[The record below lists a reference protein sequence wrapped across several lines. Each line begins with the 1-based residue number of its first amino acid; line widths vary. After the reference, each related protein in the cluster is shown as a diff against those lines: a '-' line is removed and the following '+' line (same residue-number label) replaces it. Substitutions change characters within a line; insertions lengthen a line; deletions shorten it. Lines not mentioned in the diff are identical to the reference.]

1 MPEKPK
7 ILDIQSLTKTRLF
20 QIEKLQLEFSNG
32 TQCYYERIIAASN
45 GAVLIVPL
53 LSNETVLMI
62 KEYSVGTEQ
71 YELLFPKGLIDN
83 NESIHDAANRELME
97 EVGYAARKLTH
108 LKSMSIAP
116 GYLGFQT
123 HIVLAE
129 DLYKQELPGDEPEPL
144 QTVECHLNQIDTL
157 LQRTDLTESRSIAA
171 LYMAR
176 DIIHKRNAND

>member
-7 ILDIQSLTKTRLF
+7 ILNIQPLAKSRLF
-20 QIEKLQLEFSNG
+20 QIEQIQLEFSNG
-32 TQCYYERIIAASN
+32 TQSNYERIIAASG

-53 LSNETVLMI
+53 LTDETVLMI

-83 NESIHDAANRELME
+83 NESITDAANRELME
-97 EVGYAARKLTH
+97 EVGYAARKLTPV
-108 LKSMSIAP
+108 KMMTIAP

-129 DLYKQELPGDEPEPL
+129 DLYHKELDGDEPEPL
-144 QTVECHLNQIDTL
+144 QTVECNLHDIDSL
-157 LQRTDLTESRSIAA
+157 LQRSDLTESRSIAA
-171 LYMAR
+171 LYIVR
-176 DIIHKRNAND
+176 DILRKRTDNV